1 MVSLDCLILLFLGDQ
16 PMTHPEGISLNDTKL
31 HIKRLDMLRNKQYL
45 LSNSRENEILEK
57 TISAVEK
64 ERLLFDEIVKNV
76 LSQKNN
82 STRIQRR
89 SRKYHK
95 G

>member
-1 MVSLDCLILLFLGDQ
+1 
-16 PMTHPEGISLNDTKL
+16 MTHPEGISPNDTKL
-31 HIKRLDMLRNKQYL
+31 HIQGIDMFRNKQYL

-57 TISAVEK
+57 PISAAEK

-89 SRKYHK
+89 SRKSHK

>member
-1 MVSLDCLILLFLGDQ
+1 
-16 PMTHPEGISLNDTKL
+16 MTHPEDLSLKDRKL
-31 HIKRLDMLRNKQYL
+31 HIQGFYKLRNKQYL
-45 LSNSRENEILEK
+45 LSNSRENEILEIP
-57 TISAVEK
+57 ISTAEK
-64 ERLLFDEIVKNV
+64 ERLLFDEIAKNV

-89 SRKYHK
+89 SRKSHK

>member
-1 MVSLDCLILLFLGDQ
+1 
-16 PMTHPEGISLNDTKL
+16 MTHPGRISLNDTKL
-31 HIKRLDMLRNKQYL
+31 HRQGLERLRNKQYL
-45 LSNSRENEILEK
+45 QLNSRENEILEK
-57 TISAVEK
+57 PISAVEK
-64 ERLLFDEIVKNV
+64 ERLLFDEILKDV

-89 SRKYHK
+89 SRKSHK